1 MDLRSYLNCWAILR
15 SIDRHDL
22 AAVGVHLTDDQWAA
36 FMADPTGYLARRD
49 DETQADIWSIV
60 HARSVR

>member
-22 AAVGVHLTDDQWAA
+22 AAVGVYLSDREWSEFFH
-36 FMADPTGYLARRD
+36 DPTGYMAARS
-49 DETQADIWSIV
+49 DEKQEAIWSIV
-60 HARSVR
+60 QGRSR